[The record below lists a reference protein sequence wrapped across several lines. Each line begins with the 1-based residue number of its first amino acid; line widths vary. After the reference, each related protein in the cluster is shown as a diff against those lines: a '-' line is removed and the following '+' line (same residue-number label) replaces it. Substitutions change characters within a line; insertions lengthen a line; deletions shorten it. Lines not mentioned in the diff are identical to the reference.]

1 MNEVFLIGKVIEKV
15 DYKFMLEKNKTAKAR
30 MKLELLD
37 KTKLEVIAYNDIADF
52 CLSNLKIEDE
62 VIIYGNLEENI
73 VKINDIE
80 KYN

>member
-37 KTKLEVIAYNDIADF
+37 KTKIEVIAYNDIADF